1 MTNVLDLFA
10 DPDVVGESEYRSIY
24 NLLADV
30 LPDTPENDRTA
41 RCRCILEE
49 FRDSAEAMLG
59 IIDKNMGP
67 PNEEDEG

>member
-24 NLLADV
+24 NLLTDV

-41 RCRCILEE
+41 RCRLILEE
-49 FRDSAEAMLG
+49 FRDSAEVMLG

-67 PNEEDEG
+67 PDEEDEG

>member
-24 NLLADV
+24 DLLTDV

-41 RCRCILEE
+41 RCRRILEE